1 MLFLHIYCG
10 AELSAFQRKKKDVHD
25 LLHFLM
31 FAPRKFSSGNTQFDW
46 VNIWVRVRGTGKI
59 NLIKQGKLQPISV
72 FCVGVPLSCV
82 LLPINVPCCAKQTKS
97 GTPPT
102 HSIQPQQPTPISI
115 FIRHRLSFNRKKFHF
130 KFHFMWRIT
139 KTNSKFGLLLTFYEI
154 FLKLLKELRCV
165 WLRDERKCLQLI
177 QCARKN

>member
-1 MLFLHIYCG
+1 MLFLHVYCG

-72 FCVGVPLSCV
+72 FCVGVPLVCYYQSMCHV
-82 LLPINVPCCAKQTKS
+82 EQNKQNQAHHPPIQSNHNNRNQFRFLS
-97 GTPPT
+97 GTAYHLT
-102 HSIQPQQPTPISI
+102 GKNSISNSISCEE
-115 FIRHRLSFNRKKFHF
+115 LPKLTQNSDSFWPFTRFCSN
-130 KFHFMWRIT
+130 
-139 KTNSKFGLLLTFYEI
+139 
-154 FLKLLKELRCV
+154 C
-165 WLRDERKCLQLI
+165 
-177 QCARKN
+177 